1 MADYIV
7 PAHQSDEFDSFNPD
21 DLDIFEEN
29 DEIILDEN
37 NNQDDSYISEEDEDY
52 IVNESDLDDE
62 SEYDSSEDEEP
73 LDKNGKRGTCGGTE
87 DEDEEDE
94 EEDEDDEKT
103 DNKVAQK
110 VKQILS
116 SLDLTPKTLKAKRRK
131 ANRSLQQNKIMR
143 LSQVSRNLFTYD
155 GANNIESDDNEKGIL
170 FL

>member
-1 MADYIV
+1 MSLLIKIV
-7 PAHQSDEFDSFNPD
+7 NEAFVGTEEEDDEDED
-21 DLDIFEEN
+21 DE
-29 DEIILDEN
+29 
-37 NNQDDSYISEEDEDY
+37 EEDED
-52 IVNESDLDDE
+52 EDDE
-62 SEYDSSEDEEP
+62 E
-73 LDKNGKRGTCGGTE
+73 E
-87 DEDEEDE
+87 DEDE
-94 EEDEDDEKT
+94 EDDEKT

>member
-1 MADYIV
+1 MSLLIKMVNEALV
-7 PAHQSDEFDSFNPD
+7 GTKE
-21 DLDIFEEN
+21 
-29 DEIILDEN
+29 
-37 NNQDDSYISEEDEDY
+37 EEDED
-52 IVNESDLDDE
+52 EDD
-62 SEYDSSEDEEP
+62 EDEE
-73 LDKNGKRGTCGGTE
+73 DEDEDDEEE
-87 DEDEEDE
+87 DEDEED
-94 EEDEDDEKT
+94 DEKS

-143 LSQVSRNLFTYD
+143 LSQVIRNLFTYD

>member
-1 MADYIV
+1 MVNEALV
-7 PAHQSDEFDSFNPD
+7 GTEEED
-21 DLDIFEEN
+21 D
-29 DEIILDEN
+29 
-37 NNQDDSYISEEDEDY
+37 EDED
-52 IVNESDLDDE
+52 
-62 SEYDSSEDEEP
+62 
-73 LDKNGKRGTCGGTE
+73 

-94 EEDEDDEKT
+94 DDEDEEDEDEDDEEDDEKT

-155 GANNIESDDNEKGIL
+155 GANNIISDDNEKGIL

>member
-1 MADYIV
+1 MKKK
-7 PAHQSDEFDSFNPD
+7 QLNSFNPD

-37 NNQDDSYISEEDEDY
+37 NNQDDSYISEEDEDF

-87 DEDEEDE
+87 DEDE
-94 EEDEDDEKT
+94 DDE
-103 DNKVAQK
+103 VAQK

-143 LSQVSRNLFTYD
+143 LSQVIRNLF
-155 GANNIESDDNEKGIL
+155 I
-170 FL
+170 